1 MEIERKFLLSASVKA
16 ALGLHPELKHY
27 DILQG
32 YLCADGR
39 RTVRV
44 RLRDNEG
51 FLTIKGPST
60 TDGLARFEW
69 EKTIDAKEALQLFA
83 LCLPGKI
90 HKTRYILPLH
100 SAPSTKHSALC
111 TSTKHSALCTL
122 HLEMDIFHGENDG
135 LIMAEIE
142 FSSEQAAASLS
153 VEDIAKSVRQV
164 LSSADSADN
173 PSAIELQEV
182 TGDVRFYNAY
192 LSSHPFTTW

>member
-1 MEIERKFLLSASVKA
+1 MEIERKFILSASVKA
-16 ALGLHPELKHY
+16 VLDMHPELKHY

-39 RTVRV
+39 RTVRI

-69 EKTIDAKEALQLFA
+69 EKSIDAKEALQLFA

-90 HKTRYILPLH
+90 HKTRYIIPLH
-100 SAPSTKHSALC
+100 SAPSTSP
-111 TSTKHSALCTL
+111 SGVHSALCTL
-122 HLEMDIFHGENDG
+122 HFELDLFHGENDG

-142 FSSEQAAASLS
+142 FQDEQAAASLS
-153 VEDIAKSVRQV
+153 VGEIEKVVRQV
-164 LSSADSADN
+164 LSSGGADGDIAST
-173 PSAIELQEV
+173 IELQEV

-192 LSSHPFTTW
+192 LSSHPFNTWNN